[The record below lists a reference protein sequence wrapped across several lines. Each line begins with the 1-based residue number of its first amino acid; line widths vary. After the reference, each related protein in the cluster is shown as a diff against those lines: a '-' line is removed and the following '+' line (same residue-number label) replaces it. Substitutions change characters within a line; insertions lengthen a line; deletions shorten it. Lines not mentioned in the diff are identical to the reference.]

1 MLQRQSKKQ
10 HFSKQETEQ
19 NNYYLMILELENIWW
34 SRSVKFTAQIFTR
47 AWYFLAEFTLFLF
60 FCLYIYP
67 SDMKGFQ

>member
-1 MLQRQSKKQ
+1 MLQRQSKNQ

-19 NNYYLMILELENIWW
+19 NNYYLMILELENIW
-34 SRSVKFTAQIFTR
+34 SRSVKFTAQIVTR
-47 AWYFLAEFTLFLF
+47 AWCFLAEFTLFLF